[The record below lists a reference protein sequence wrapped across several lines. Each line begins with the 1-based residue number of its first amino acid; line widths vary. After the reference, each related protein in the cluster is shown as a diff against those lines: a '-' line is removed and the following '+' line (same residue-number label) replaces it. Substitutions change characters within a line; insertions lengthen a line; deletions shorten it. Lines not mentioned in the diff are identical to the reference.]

1 MKFVNPYKLKVG
13 DRIVCKD
20 ANEEADLTM
29 MLAKYDVETDF
40 KTDGTNKYEL
50 EVIATVY

>member
-1 MKFVNPYKLKVG
+1 MFVNPHKLKVG
-13 DRIVCKD
+13 DIIVCKD
-20 ANEEADLTM
+20 ANEEAEMTM

-40 KTDGTNKYEL
+40 RFDGTNKYEL